1 MGEKYKNNVKFIFF
15 SPIIVVENEKLSRM
29 RGMLIYYLFKK
40 RPYIVP
46 HQPLPQNLLSGFSQT
61 CPP

>member
-1 MGEKYKNNVKFIFF
+1 MGEKYKKQRKIYIFF
-15 SPIIVVENEKLSRM
+15 SHNSGGKRKTFKDEENA
-29 RGMLIYYLFKK
+29 YLLFFKK